1 MATAKRIAA
10 ARRWPESMQAGDT
23 IPSPSGPGIAPQNSS
38 TWFID
43 APLQAGLWMASAHP
57 LRAG

>member
-23 IPSPSGPGIAPQNSS
+23 IPAPSDPGTALPGNS
-38 TWFID
+38 TRFID
-43 APLQAGLWMASAHP
+43 ARLQAGSTMAFAHS
-57 LRAG
+57 LGAG